1 MGIELKADSIG
12 KRTTKNVSTA
22 RSHLKPRKPE
32 ADRTVPEEWY
42 RALSL
47 DERVSAKFQPTRHD
61 NPGRVE
67 NGREQFAKWLATPV
81 FKAKSGRL
89 SDRLAISGLDDS
101 SLVDLLSESTSDL
114 AARQPRIPSS
124 LLKACFAVEG
134 FGTGSVNLPEGFF
147 ASGIERFPAACLRL
161 ATPFLS
167 SPVASLEAGLR
178 KIFAEH
184 STLPSDRQNMKQM
197 LLASLAE
204 RIYPVFLRTIALEV
218 AVARITEQL
227 DAPTTEGRFDQFIDQ
242 LVQPERLKAFYREYP
257 VLARQ
262 LVLIIDFWLDEALEI
277 VSRLALDW
285 PIILRERLLDNACGQ
300 LTKLESGTGD
310 GHKQGRSVIKLGF
323 ESGSQLIYKPRSLA
337 LDKHFEQLLFW
348 LNSRLES
355 DSPHFPEFLAAQVL
369 DRGKYGWSKF
379 VQTIDCA
386 SVQQLDRF
394 YLRQGGYLAL
404 MYLLEATDFHSENM
418 IAAGEHPV
426 MVDLEALF
434 QPRIGYSNDLADP
447 AELAWLDSV
456 MRTGLL
462 PERTNPHGDNP
473 GYDISGLGHRPGE
486 RLARPEAIMIGLATD
501 EMHVTAETGEIP
513 VNPNAPTLNGK
524 RIDPTS
530 MLGKVCVGFETVL
543 KLIIRYR
550 DEFIVGPLSAFSKD
564 ETRVILWPTQIY
576 DNAMRISFH
585 PDYLRDALDRER
597 VYNRLWRSGKTR
609 NWDQIV
615 QSERLDLLNRDIPF
629 FTAIAGGCDVFD
641 SRGKK
646 FSSVIDQS
654 GFERA
659 LGRVRDLNEE
669 VLRQQEWFIKASFA
683 TIPIDEGGLNWKAS
697 RLNPQASDITRGEI
711 LQEAMKIG
719 DRVVELAFRDKN
731 RVGWLGVGMVSD
743 RHWAITPASIDLYD
757 GCCGISLFL
766 AYLGNVSGKK
776 IYSKLAR
783 NGINGVL
790 ERIEEI
796 CKKETPQIVGAFGDI
811 GGSMFVLTHLG
822 VLWQDDSL
830 LDHAEQV
837 ALLSRMQLDKSSNI
851 DLLDGISGFVTALCG
866 LLKVRSSAALR
877 VLADFCAQR
886 IISALNCSGRSFPL
900 VSWPCQIRSYAPL
913 TGLSHG
919 AAGIA
924 MALSRLAKLL
934 DSPVYIEASQR
945 LVDYER
951 SVFSPERGNWPDF
964 RCFSGEGEETGNIQD
979 EYTSESLSWYTTW
992 CHGAPG
998 IGLARLS
1005 MLRDGSNDPQ
1015 LEIEVMASIETTLKS
1030 GFGLNHSL
1038 CHGDFGN
1045 LELIL
1050 AAGERVPRLQRER
1063 LLSMVVDSIRNDGLL
1078 TGLPLGIESPGLMT
1092 GIAGI
1097 GYGLLRQLEPTRVPS
1112 VLTLDSP
1119 TG

>member
-1 MGIELKADSIG
+1 MTCKAEA
-12 KRTTKNVSTA
+12 N
-22 RSHLKPRKPE
+22 RS
-32 ADRTVPEEWY
+32 VPEDWY

-47 DERVSAKFQPTRHD
+47 DERVDAKFQPARHAD
-61 NPGRVE
+61 PGRVE
-67 NGREQFAKWLATPV
+67 NGREKLAQWLATPV

-89 SDRLAISGLDDS
+89 SDRLAILGLDES
-101 SLVDLLSESTSDL
+101 ALADLLSESSSDL
-114 AARQPRIPSS
+114 AVRQPRIPSS
-124 LLKACFAVEG
+124 LLEACVAVEG
-134 FGTGSVNLPEGFF
+134 FGGHPVNLPEGFF
-147 ASGIERFPAACLRL
+147 TSGLERFPAACLRL
-161 ATPFLS
+161 TSPFLC
-167 SPVASLEAGLR
+167 SPIANLEVGLS
-178 KIFAEH
+178 KILAECPG
-184 STLPSDRQNMKQM
+184 LPSDRQSMKKM

-262 LVLIIDFWLDEALEI
+262 LVLIIQFWLDEALEI

-285 PIILRERLLDNACGQ
+285 PMILRERLMDRSCGR

-310 GHKQGRSVIKLGF
+310 GHKRGRSVIKLGF

-337 LDKHFEQLLFW
+337 LDKHFEQLLMW

-355 DSPHFPEFLAAQVL
+355 ASPHFPGFHAAQVL

-379 VQTIDCA
+379 VQSIDCTTK
-386 SVQQLDRF
+386 QQVERF

-404 MYLLEATDFHSENM
+404 MYLLEATDFHSENL
-418 IAAGEHPV
+418 IAAGEYPV

-434 QPRIGYSNDLADP
+434 QPRIEYSKESIDP

-524 RIDPTS
+524 RIDPSS
-530 MLGKVCVGFETVL
+530 MLEKVCQGFETVL

-550 DEFIVGPLSAFSKD
+550 DEFIAGPLDAFSKD

-576 DNAMRISFH
+576 DIAMRISFH
-585 PDYLRDALDRER
+585 PDYLKDALDRER
-597 VYNRLWRSGKTR
+597 VFNRLWRTATTH

-615 QSERLDLLNRDIPF
+615 QSERLDLLDRDIPF

-646 FSSVIDQS
+646 FSSVINQS

-659 LGRVRDLNEE
+659 VCRVRDLNED
-669 VLRQQEWFIKASFA
+669 VLRQQEWFINASFA
-683 TIPIDEGGLNWKAS
+683 TIPIDAGGLNWKPS
-697 RLNPQASDITRGEI
+697 RLNPQARDTTRVEI

-719 DRVVELAFRDKN
+719 DRIVDLAFRDKN
-731 RVGWLGVGMVSD
+731 RVGWLGVGMISD
-743 RHWAITPASIDLYD
+743 RHWAITTTSIDLYD
-757 GCCGISLFL
+757 GCSGISLFL
-766 AYLGNVSGKK
+766 AYLGDISGKK
-776 IYSKLAR
+776 IYSDLAR
-783 NGINGVL
+783 TGINSVL
-790 ERIEEI
+790 ARIKDI
-796 CKKETPQIVGAFGDI
+796 CKNETPQIVGAFGDI
-811 GGSMFVLTHLG
+811 GGSIFVLTHLG

-830 LDHAEQV
+830 LDRAEEV
-837 ALLSRMQLDKSSNI
+837 ALMSRMHLENNVI
-851 DLLDGISGFVTALCG
+851 FDLLDGISGFVASLCG
-866 LLKVRSSAALR
+866 LLKVRSSAALKD
-877 VLADFCAQR
+877 LAGFCAQR
-886 IISALNCSGRSFPL
+886 IISALDCSDRSFQQ

-934 DSPVYIEASQR
+934 DSPVCIEAAQR

-951 SVFSPERGNWPDF
+951 SVFSPERGNWPDY
-964 RCFSGEGEETGNIQD
+964 RYFSEEGTDTGNIQK
-979 EYTSESLSWYTTW
+979 EYSPESLSWYTTW

-1005 MLRDGSNDPQ
+1005 MIRDGSNDPQ
-1015 LEIEVMASIETTLKS
+1015 LESEVMASVEATLNR

-1038 CHGDFGN
+1038 CHGDLGN
-1045 LELIL
+1045 LELML
-1050 AAGERVPRLQRER
+1050 AAGQRVPKLQRER
-1063 LLSMVVDSIRNDGLL
+1063 LLSMVVDSIRNDGWL

-1097 GYGLLRQLEPTRVPS
+1097 GYGLLRQLEPSHVPS

-1119 TG
+1119 TR